1 MLNFQK
7 LRPLLSRALLKRVA
21 VRPFAYDPKSESH
34 DSEKSFE
41 VIDKTGIV
49 FTLSDQ
55 PGVLNKA
62 LDTLTQHKINLTRIE
77 SRPSKHYRMQKAFDF
92 YIDFYG
98 QLGDENVRKA
108 ISQLSLISKHLTICG
123 TPEVPWFPTH
133 LSDLN
138 KMGQNTLSEGEGI

>member
-1 MLNFQK
+1 MLNFTK
-7 LRPLLSRALLKRVA
+7 LHRLLSRPLQKQAA
-21 VRPFAYDPKSESH
+21 VRPFAYDPKSEVASA
-34 DSEKSFE
+34 EKDFE
-41 VIDKTGIV
+41 VKDKTGIV

-62 LDTLTQHKINLTRIE
+62 LETLSLHKINLTRIE

-138 KMGQNTLSEGEGI
+138 KMG